1 MNEINDDKIS
11 RRKFLGLSSSAI
23 AMMSLA
29 GLGFSKGYAKNE
41 PTIAIQDILNKEYE
55 TDVLVIGSGMAGLSA
70 SVKAHDA
77 GA

>member
-41 PTIAIQDILNKEYE
+41 PTVAIQDILEK
-55 TDVLVIGSGMAGLSA
+55 
-70 SVKAHDA
+70 
-77 GA
+77 